1 MTHTGVVLQLSVG
14 DTVWRR
20 REIMPKEDALLFRV
34 PSSLLLSAS
43 LAGSAAA
50 QSVTEAAVK
59 EFFNGQQMLVT
70 YREGGPL
77 YGTFFTLQVHFCR
90 SGRYITFGESRKHTI
105 LDNEQV
111 NHFTDQ
117 GTWTIGSIQGQIVL
131 RYLPIS
137 GQPNIVAVNAAP
149 NGRVSLGD
157 GGISVVRQGAA
168 QCAR

>member
-70 YREGGPL
+70 YPKE
-77 YGTFFTLQVHFCR
+77 
-90 SGRYITFGESRKHTI
+90 GRYMGPSLRC
-105 LDNEQV
+105 
-111 NHFTDQ
+111 
-117 GTWTIGSIQGQIVL
+117 GSISVD
-131 RYLPIS
+131 R
-137 GQPNIVAVNAAP
+137 AVTS
-149 NGRVSLGD
+149 RL
-157 GGISVVRQGAA
+157 VRAGST
-168 QCAR
+168 RSSTTSK